1 MVMKYLLIVSIV
13 SLAAIA
19 NSAMD
24 QIAFNKLESVF
35 LEIKNRIIRTW
46 VCYDSIYEKKW
57 MHPFF
62 MFFVDGWHNAK
73 SVMVGLFIGG
83 ISYFAADNWIEGLV
97 IFFGASLIFMLTH
110 MSFFNG
116 VFKK

>member
-1 MVMKYLLIVSIV
+1 MKYLIIFLIVSF
-13 SLAAIA
+13 AAIA

-24 QIAFNKLESVF
+24 QIKFNPLNSVF
-35 LEIKNRIIRTW
+35 FEIKNKAIRLW
-46 VCYDSIYEKKW
+46 VLYNGSFEEPW

-62 MFFVDGWHNAK
+62 MFLSDGWHGAK
-73 SVMVGLFIGG
+73 GIMIGLFIGG
-83 ISYFAADNWIEGLV
+83 ISYFAASNLLDGLV

-116 VFKK
+116 VFKE

>member
-1 MVMKYLLIVSIV
+1 MKYLIIFLIVSF
-13 SLAAIA
+13 AAIA

-24 QIAFNKLESVF
+24 QIRFNKLESVF

-46 VCYDSIYEKKW
+46 VCYDSVYEKKW
-57 MHPFF
+57 MSPFF
-62 MFFVDGWHNAK
+62 MFCADGWHSAK
-73 SVMVGLFIGG
+73 GIMIGLFIGG
-83 ISYFAADNWIEGLV
+83 ISYFAADNLLDGLV

-110 MSFFNG
+110 MSFYGG

>member
-24 QIAFNKLESVF
+24 QIKFNKLESVF

-46 VCYDSIYEKKW
+46 VYYDSVYEKKW
-57 MHPFF
+57 MSPFF
-62 MFFVDGWHNAK
+62 MFCADGWHSAK
-73 SVMVGLFIGG
+73 GIMIGLFIGT
-83 ISYFAADNWIEGLV
+83 ISYFAASNLLDGLI
-97 IFFGASLIFMLTH
+97 IFFGSSLAFMLVHTK
-110 MSFFNG
+110 FFNG